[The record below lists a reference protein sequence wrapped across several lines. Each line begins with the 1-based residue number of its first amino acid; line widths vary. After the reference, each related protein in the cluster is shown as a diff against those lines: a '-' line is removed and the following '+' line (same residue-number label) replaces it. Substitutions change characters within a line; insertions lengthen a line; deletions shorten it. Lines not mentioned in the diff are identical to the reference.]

1 MGLSKSARAG
11 KKEDSVNSS
20 HQELVWKGRL
30 HLGDEPG
37 IYGDAAYAGTG
48 VDLPVTLYP
57 LAADVSGA
65 DVTIVVE
72 AEHVKTYDGYAG
84 HR

>member
-1 MGLSKSARAG
+1 MH
-11 KKEDSVNSS
+11 NSL
-20 HQELVWKGRL
+20 QELDRKGRL

-37 IYGDAAYAGTG
+37 IYGDTAYAGTG

-57 LAADVSGA
+57 FAADVSGA

-72 AEHVKTYDGYAG
+72 AEHIEIYGGYAG